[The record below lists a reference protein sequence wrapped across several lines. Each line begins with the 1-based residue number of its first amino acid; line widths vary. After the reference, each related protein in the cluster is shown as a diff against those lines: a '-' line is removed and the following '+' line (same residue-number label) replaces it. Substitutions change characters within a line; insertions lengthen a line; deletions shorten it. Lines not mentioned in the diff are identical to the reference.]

1 MSLEIKLN
9 TIEYKV
15 KVSICI
21 PTWEQYGRG
30 VEFLKNN
37 FERILLQTY
46 TNFNVVISDHSKDD
60 QIKLLCDEYSNSFE
74 IKYIRNEDSLGNG
87 PANTNN
93 SIINADGDII
103 KIIFQDD
110 FLYQNNALE
119 LITNEFKN
127 TDCNWLVSGCNHT
140 HDDGKSFTNFMVPY
154 WNDKIATGTN
164 TISSPSVLSFRN
176 ISPCL
181 FDEEL
186 TMLMDCEMY
195 YQLYIRYGLP
205 KIITDPLITNRIHQ
219 HQISSL
225 YQKDMWE
232 EINHVKIKHNI

>member
-1 MSLEIKLN
+1 MKI
-9 TIEYKV
+9 
-15 KVSICI
+15 SICI

-37 FERILLQTY
+37 FEQIIKQTY
-46 TNFNVVISDHSKDD
+46 KNFNVIISDHSKDGN
-60 QIKLLCDEYSNSFE
+60 IKSLCDNYSSQIE
-74 IKYIRNEDSLGNG
+74 IKYFKNKNHLGNG

-93 SIINADGDII
+93 TIINADGDII

-110 FLYQNNALE
+110 FLYQDNALD
-119 LITNEFKN
+119 LIVKEFEDK
-127 TDCNWLVSGCNHT
+127 DCNWLVSGCNHT
-140 HDDGKSFTNFMVPY
+140 HDDGKSFSNFMVPY

-176 ISPCL
+176 DNPCL

-205 KIITDPLITNRIHQ
+205 KIITDCLITNRMHQ

-225 YQKDMWE
+225 YNKDMWS
-232 EINHVKIKHNI
+232 EIYHVRNKHNI

>member
-1 MSLEIKLN
+1 MKI
-9 TIEYKV
+9 
-15 KVSICI
+15 SICI

-30 VEFLKNN
+30 LDFLKNN
-37 FERILLQTY
+37 FDCILNQTY
-46 TNFNVVISDHSKDD
+46 KNFNVIISDHSLDD
-60 QIKLLCDEYSNSFE
+60 NIKNLCNSYSDKFE
-74 IKYIRNEDSLGNG
+74 IKYIKNGNLLGNG

-93 SIINADGDII
+93 TIIHADGDII

-110 FLYQNNALE
+110 FLYQDNALE
-119 LITNEFKN
+119 LIAKEFEN
-127 TDCNWLVSGCNHT
+127 DDCNWLVTGCNHT
-140 HDDGKSFTNFMVPY
+140 NDDGKTFSNFMVPR
-154 WNDKIATGTN
+154 WNDQMATGIN

-176 ISPCL
+176 INPCL

-205 KIITDPLITNRIHQ
+205 KIIMDPLITNRMHE

-225 YQKDMWE
+225 YQKDMWS
-232 EINHVKIKHNI
+232 EINYVKTKHNI

>member
-1 MSLEIKLN
+1 MKI
-9 TIEYKV
+9 
-15 KVSICI
+15 SICI

-37 FERILLQTY
+37 FEQLLTQTY
-46 TNFNVVISDHSKDD
+46 KIFNVIISDHSKDD
-60 QIKLLCDEYSNSFE
+60 TIKLLCESYSKKFE
-74 IKYIRNEDSLGNG
+74 IKYFKNDQFLGNG

-127 TDCNWLVSGCNHT
+127 TGCNWLVSGCNHT

-154 WNDKIATGTN
+154 WNNKIATGTN

-205 KIITDPLITNRIHQ
+205 KIIADPLITNRMHQ

-232 EINHVKIKHNI
+232 EINHVRIKHNI